1 MPRDELID
9 ALRGLALFGILAV
22 NIQSFVWGVGSP
34 SLGVLQ
40 ESSHIA
46 DVVTLFLTALLLEYK
61 FYPLFCFCFG
71 YGFAVQTRRWVAGG
85 ADVHL
90 RFTRRMNFMLI
101 LGILHGVLLWF
112 GDILARYAI
121 AGYLLR
127 PHIRKG
133 PRALMHVAVFWLG
146 ITVVTGIGV
155 SVLGGALLNSESAN
169 ATQSESAQQDS
180 EKVFETYTEA
190 GYIDATIQR
199 AKDFFAVMAV
209 YIFVLP
215 QVMLLFLLG
224 ALAAQLKLLRYAA
237 RYRSFW
243 QRVFWIGLLAGLPI
257 NFFHAISQVSVA
269 SNPWMPS
276 SAWEAL
282 LATLAPLLAFSYV
295 AAFALARD
303 GVAGT
308 TLIRWLAPAG
318 RAALTLY
325 ISQSVLMMLLL
336 NGFGFALGFGATF
349 GQFELFVSAVLIYM
363 LLLVGAHLMQRFAI
377 AGPLEGMWRRY
388 TNTQTNKSAHTTATA
403 DKNT

>member
-40 ESSHIA
+40 ESSRMA
-46 DVVTLFLTALLLEYK
+46 DVITLFLTALLLEYK

-71 YGFAVQTRRWVAGG
+71 YGFAVQTRRWVARG
-85 ADVHL
+85 ADVHG

-101 LGILHGVLLWF
+101 LGVLHGVLLWF

-127 PHIRKG
+127 RHIRKG
-133 PRALMHVAVFWLG
+133 PRALLRVTVFWLG
-146 ITVVTGIGV
+146 VTLITGIGV
-155 SVLGGALLNSESAN
+155 SVLGGALSISEPINTA
-169 ATQSESAQQDS
+169 QSESAQTDS
-180 EKVFETYTEA
+180 EKVFKTYTQ
-190 GYIDATIQR
+190 GSFIVATIQR

-209 YIFVLP
+209 YVFVLP

-224 ALAAQLKLLRYAA
+224 ALVAQLKLFRYAA
-237 RYRSFW
+237 RHRSFW
-243 QRVFWIGLLAGLPI
+243 RRIFWIGLLAGLPI
-257 NFFHAISQVSVA
+257 NVFYAMSQVSVA
-269 SNPWMPS
+269 TNPWMPP
-276 SAWEAL
+276 SAWEAV
-282 LATLAPLLAFSYV
+282 LATLAPLLALSYV

-318 RAALTLY
+318 RLALTLY
-325 ISQSVLMMLLL
+325 ISQSFLMLLLL
-336 NGFGFALGFGATF
+336 NGFVFALGFGATF
-349 GQFELFVSAVLIYM
+349 GQFELFVTAVLIYT
-363 LLLVGAHLMQRFAI
+363 LLLVGAHLMQRFSV

-388 TNTQTNKSAHTTATA
+388 TNATTNAATNTTATA